1 MMPAFNNKAK
11 RVLIFNPSKRLI
23 AIVSSAN
30 AAAKMLNINIQPI
43 HYACTGKCISSN
55 GYYFRHLSDEI
66 EITPEDLGVLKVDEY
81 DQLCGIE
88 RRVFKN
94 RSMSRVGMKYRKHYV
109 LPKNIEENE
118 NNPSEGDQ

>member
-1 MMPAFNNKAK
+1 MPAFNNKAK

-23 AIVSSAN
+23 AIVGSAR
-30 AAAKMLNINIQPI
+30 AAAKMLGINIQPI

-55 GYYFRHLSDEI
+55 GFYFRHLSDDI
-66 EITPEDLGVLKVDEY
+66 EITLEDLGVLKVDEY

-94 RSMSRVGMKYRKHYV
+94 RSMSRAGMKYKKHYV